1 MTKTFA
7 HILEYQDKYLR
18 ARKRERENTIVNQL
32 EITNNF
38 LHSLICYLNDWTRYA
53 NGRAFGRYNAP
64 ATPSADQVYFLG
76 PFYVSTRW
84 RRVYSPWPIRVRL
97 L

>member
-18 ARKRERENTIVNQL
+18 ACNRERERENTIVNQL

-38 LHSLICYLNDWTRYA
+38 LDSLICYLNDWTRYA
-53 NGRAFGRYNAP
+53 NGRA
-64 ATPSADQVYFLG
+64 S
-76 PFYVSTRW
+76 
-84 RRVYSPWPIRVRL
+84 VRPL
-97 L
+97 